1 VYTIHHLKDLNILEI
16 KNPDASVYGKLYL
29 DLGASLQEL
38 TLNRHNII
46 QDLSPLDYATT
57 YASSIL
63 FPFANRIKDGIY
75 EFKGKTFQFEKNHT
89 DEANAL
95 HGLVF
100 NKTFDI
106 VSQHTSADNASVTLQ
121 YIENSISKGFPYTY
135 KVTLNY
141 KFTKASLSLK
151 MSVENTDV
159 KPFPFTVGW
168 HPYFSSAN
176 LFDSELVM
184 DSKAK
189 IVLGERNITTGT
201 TPIKSNSGI
210 KIKDQFFDD
219 CWVLNTDKVVFK
231 TPNYNLQFNATGNTN
246 FIQAYTPPK
255 ANTIAIEP
263 TTGISDSFN
272 NNIGLQVLKPNDTY
286 SITWSLKLDNN

>member
-1 VYTIHHLKDLNILEI
+1 VYTIQHLKDLNILEI

-184 DSKAK
+184 D
-189 IVLGERNITTGT
+189 
-201 TPIKSNSGI
+201 
-210 KIKDQFFDD
+210 
-219 CWVLNTDKVVFK
+219 KVVFK

-263 TTGISDSFN
+263 TTGVSDSFN